1 MPLPASAPAVPAA
14 PAPEPQAAPEPPA
27 ESAALPIE
35 SLLLRFRMITPA
47 QLADAMKEEAVSG
60 NSVASIVVE
69 KGWVTAEAMA
79 QIVPSPAEPAPAAA
93 PPQPEPVPAEP
104 ALAAAPAPVVESPA
118 VEAPVLE
125 APAPPVAPE
134 PVAPVVAEAVVAQPI
149 AQPEAHVAAAP
160 PVPVVPEPEPEP
172 VQELPAPVAA
182 PMPEPVSLPE
192 PVFTPEPEP
201 AAASQPEVVFQVVA
215 CLTNGERVEIARVH
229 DAAEAK
235 AAATDA
241 MRSLKDDGD
250 WPCFSG
256 RFVRPETVVSIDVAA
271 HV

>member
-1 MPLPASAPAVPAA
+1 MAEGVMPLPASAPAVPAA
-14 PAPEPQAAPEPPA
+14 PAPEPQAE
-27 ESAALPIE
+27 LPVE

-60 NSVASIVVE
+60 SSVASIVVE

-79 QIVPSPAEPAPAAA
+79 QIVPSPVEAAPAAA
-93 PPQPEPVPAEP
+93 SQPEPVPAPAEP
-104 ALAAAPAPVVESPA
+104 ALAAAPAPIVEPPA
-118 VEAPVLE
+118 VEALVLE

-134 PVAPVVAEAVVAQPI
+134 PVAPVMPEPVVAQ
-149 AQPEAHVAAAP
+149 AVVQPEPVMAAAP
-160 PVPVVPEPEPEP
+160 PAPVVVEPEPEP
-172 VQELPAPVAA
+172 VHEMPAPVA
-182 PMPEPVSLPE
+182 PMPEPVSLPA

-201 AAASQPEVVFQVVA
+201 AAASQPEVVFQVLA

-229 DAAEAK
+229 DGAEAK

-241 MRSLKDDGD
+241 MRSLQDDGD

-256 RFVRPETVVSIDVAA
+256 RFIRPETVVSVDIAA